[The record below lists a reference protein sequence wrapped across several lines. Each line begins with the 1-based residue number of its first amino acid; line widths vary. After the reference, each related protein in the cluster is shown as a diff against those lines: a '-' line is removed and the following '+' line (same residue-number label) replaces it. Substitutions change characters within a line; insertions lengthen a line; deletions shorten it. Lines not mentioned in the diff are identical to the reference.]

1 MSALR
6 AVLALAVAVAIV
18 CAVLG
23 VGMGEAPAE
32 RMPPPSTA
40 ATAAAKQRIAA
51 GGATVRRGR
60 ELFSNEGCDRC
71 HAIAAIGAGGALGP
85 RLDTLTE
92 ESEDVRES
100 IEEPRDHITDG
111 FPEQLMP
118 ADYADRLSDAD
129 LDALAAFVAASS
141 GLRDEDGGGG
151 GRGRGRGRGGSGE
164 D

>member
-1 MSALR
+1 M
-6 AVLALAVAVAIV
+6 
-18 CAVLG
+18 
-23 VGMGEAPAE
+23 
-32 RMPPPSTA
+32 
-40 ATAAAKQRIAA
+40 
-51 GGATVRRGR
+51 
-60 ELFSNEGCDRC
+60 
-71 HAIAAIGAGGALGP
+71 
-85 RLDTLTE
+85 
-92 ESEDVRES
+92 RES

-129 LDALAAFVAASS
+129 LDALAAFVAAAS